1 MAALTALEIF
11 EEWQRDVMPKNVL
24 QTDRNAEAIG
34 GFIRKHFNGVVSF
47 NNLNATVQ
55 RLAANN
61 ELELAPVQVVE
72 RIVEK
77 IVEVERKPTEKEIR
91 QKQRDDAE
99 RAGIRRYGSDRT
111 EFDRPSKSQQ
121 QRLDAQREHE
131 ALANNTAA
139 KAEFDRIVSNHSVD
153 GPGGRTNH
161 SETARQKD
169 ALKAIFIADSNGKP
183 NYVAMIQEAR
193 AMQKKWERLG
203 SSIR

>member
-1 MAALTALEIF
+1 MAALTAQQIMD
-11 EEWQRDVMPKNVL
+11 EWVNDVMPKNVL
-24 QTDRNAEAIG
+24 KTVHNSEAIG
-34 GFIRKHFNGVVSF
+34 AFLRKNFNGMVSF
-47 NNLNATVQ
+47 ANLNATVQ

-77 IVEVERKPTEKEIR
+77 IVEVERKPTDKEIR